1 MNAASGKK
9 RASASGSR
17 TSGSKTSGSKAGA
30 KTSGSRASGSRTSG
44 AQSAPRRKQ
53 AVRASTSSTMSRASN
68 LAYQATDTVLQSA
81 SDSAS
86 SISHQVTD
94 MLDRQVGN
102 GADMIGQVAI
112 STRLA
117 ADDMSERMPQVAGM
131 VRSFAGRI
139 DDYAEGM
146 RDKTVDQMV
155 ASAADFTRRQ
165 PVAVFGLAAL
175 AGFLVLRAFNNAP
188 MPSENPPSPARR
200 RSRANG

>member
-1 MNAASGKK
+1 MNGASEKQGPS
-9 RASASGSR
+9 ASASR
-17 TSGSKTSGSKAGA
+17 TPGSKPSGAKGGA
-30 KTSGSRASGSRTSG
+30 KTSGPGAAGSRASGT
-44 AQSAPRRKQ
+44 QSAPRRKQ
-53 AVRASTSSTMSRASN
+53 AARASASGTMSRASN
-68 LAYQATDTVLQSA
+68 LAYQATDTVLQAA

-94 MLDRQVGN
+94 MLDRQVSN
-102 GADMIGQVAI
+102 GADMVHQVAS

-131 VRSFAGRI
+131 VRSVADRI
-139 DDYAEGM
+139 DSYAEGM

-165 PVAVFGLAAL
+165 PAMVFGLAAL
-175 AGFLVLRAFNNAP
+175 AGFLVLRAFSNVPTA
-188 MPSENPPSPARR
+188 SEPRASAAAR

>member
-1 MNAASGKK
+1 MNGKSEK
-9 RASASGSR
+9 QRSSASR
-17 TSGSKTSGSKAGA
+17 
-30 KTSGSRASGSRTSG
+30 SRASGSNAAGSTAAGSKLSGSRARTAG
-44 AQSAPRRKQ
+44 KQSAPRGKQ
-53 AVRASTSSTMSRASN
+53 AVRTAATNTMSRASN
-68 LAYQATDTVLQSA
+68 LAYQATDTVLQAA

-94 MLDRQVGN
+94 MLDRQVVN
-102 GADMIGQVAI
+102 GADMIHQVAS

-117 ADDMSERMPQVAGM
+117 ADDMTERMPQVAGM
-131 VRSFAGRI
+131 VRSVADRI
-139 DDYAEGM
+139 DGYADGM

-175 AGFLVLRAFNNAP
+175 AGFLVLRAFGNAP
-188 MPSENPPSPARR
+188 MASENQVSPTRR

>member
-1 MNAASGKK
+1 
-9 RASASGSR
+9 
-17 TSGSKTSGSKAGA
+17 
-30 KTSGSRASGSRTSG
+30 
-44 AQSAPRRKQ
+44 
-53 AVRASTSSTMSRASN
+53 MSRASS
-68 LAYQATDTVLQSA
+68 LAYQATDTVLQAA

-94 MLDRQVGN
+94 MLDRQVVN
-102 GADMIGQVAI
+102 GADMIHQVAS

-117 ADDMSERMPQVAGM
+117 ADDMTERMPQVAGM
-131 VRSFAGRI
+131 VRSVADRI
-139 DDYAEGM
+139 DGYADGM

-175 AGFLVLRAFNNAP
+175 AGFLVLRAFGNAP
-188 MPSENPPSPARR
+188 MPSENQVSPTRR